1 MKSVLGSLVAI
12 CIFAAPA
19 AAATVTNKDG
29 ATVVLTVVENG
40 SRMEIVL
47 DAGGSE
53 TLCPTG
59 CFVTLPNG
67 DRIALDG
74 GENVEILNGSA
85 VVK

>member
-1 MKSVLGSLVAI
+1 MKSVLGSLVAF

-85 VVK
+85 VIK